1 MDLAHIDAYIKRH
14 VVTVKSAADTRR
26 SSYQAFSAP
35 PYLTW
40 TERVEMNIW

>member
-1 MDLAHIDAYIKRH
+1 MDLAHIDANIKRH
-14 VVTVKSAADTRR
+14 VTVKSAADTRC
-26 SSYQAFSAP
+26 SSYQASSAP